1 VTGNR
6 HVSSYCVYVL
16 SDGRRFRCPPA
27 FARAAQTVNSLER
40 ATACS
45 RLSPIAIPASWRR
58 VFVQIGKV
66 RSCLTSRGLRVTGG
80 PSLGTPRNGPDT
92 PIGEL
97 IVINGNAP
105 TCIGFYESS
114 RVAQQY
120 EPTAIKNMKRLGG
133 QLARRAAVIVLW
145 TRPPKAQLGA
155 ITEACAFG

>member
-1 VTGNR
+1 MTGNR

-16 SDGRRFRCPPA
+16 SDGRRLRCPPA
-27 FARAAQTVNSLER
+27 FARAAQTVISLER

-66 RSCLTSRGLRVTGG
+66 RACLTSRGLRVTGG

-97 IVINGNAP
+97 IVIKGNAP
-105 TCIGFYESS
+105 TFIGFYES
-114 RVAQQY
+114 RRAAEQDQ
-120 EPTAIKNMKRLGG
+120 PRAIENMKRLEDS
-133 QLARRAAVIVLW
+133 LHDEV
-145 TRPPKAQLGA
+145 P
-155 ITEACAFG
+155 